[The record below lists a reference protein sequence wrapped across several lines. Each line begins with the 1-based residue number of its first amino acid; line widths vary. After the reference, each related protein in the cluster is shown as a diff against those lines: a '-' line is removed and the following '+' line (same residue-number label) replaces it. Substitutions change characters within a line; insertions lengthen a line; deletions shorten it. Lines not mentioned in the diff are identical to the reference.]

1 GRCTDGVRACR
12 RSCGAML
19 CGELRQYNCQDK
31 CVPKYMGLSR
41 FSGHGIGRLGRREP
55 MNHEKKNKREK
66 RVYDEAFRREAVAL
80 LQSSDKPLVQIAA
93 ELGVSQW
100 NLRDWRK
107 QYGDSSG
114 RRKPGKTAGVA
125 AQSELE
131 RLRERKNIE

>member
-1 GRCTDGVRACR
+1 
-12 RSCGAML
+12 
-19 CGELRQYNCQDK
+19 
-31 CVPKYMGLSR
+31 
-41 FSGHGIGRLGRREP
+41 

-80 LQSSDKPLVQIAA
+80 LQSSDEPLVQIAA

-114 RRKPGKTAGVA
+114 RRKPNKSA
-125 AQSELE
+125 AAAEVQSELA
-131 RLRERKNIE
+131 RLRRENQNLKAQRDILKKALGILAEPSGNASRA